1 MTIQFYIDGTQA
13 LAAKCAASPVKTS
26 LRPARIFASSERN
39 RR

>member
-13 LAAKCAASPVKTS
+13 LAAKCAARPSQDVPS
-26 LRPARIFASSERN
+26 PARIFAPSERN